1 VNTKDNLEKI
11 NDNYHWRTWVAL
23 GFLAVCLT
31 GGLIL
36 GELFAPQPLIGVV
49 RFADVIWF
57 DTADRL
63 LQVIEAA
70 RQDERIAGVV
80 LEISSPGGLAASSE
94 KLFYS
99 LRQLRQSKPL
109 VVVIDDIAASGGY
122 YMAIAGNRIYA
133 APSSYVGNV
142 GVRGPRPFD
151 PLILPEELS
160 TGPYKLTGG
169 DRFDQISQ
177 LELLKEAFVG
187 NVVHQRKL
195 AELTPLRIDAKT
207 VAEGRLYVGSEA
219 LGIGYVDAEGSRSDA
234 IDAAVELAALTDYG
248 VVDLLDYFGFAF
260 RLEYQPPE
268 VDFASQIA
276 ARLAKA
282 PADAIFLLDS
292 RIPLTQAIERTVL
305 EQHLLK
311 LRAAAPGPLQ
321 SPRQAAPPTS
331 GILGAVQR

>member
-1 VNTKDNLEKI
+1 
-11 NDNYHWRTWVAL
+11 
-23 GFLAVCLT
+23 LAVCLIS
-31 GGLIL
+31 GLL
-36 GELFAPQPLIGVV
+36 LAEVFAPQPVIGVV
-49 RFADVIWF
+49 RFANVIWY
-57 DTADRL
+57 DTADQL

-70 RQDERIAGVV
+70 RHDERVAGVV
-80 LEISSPGGLAASSE
+80 LEISSPGGLATSSE

-99 LRQLRQSKPL
+99 LLQLRQSKPL

-122 YMAIAGNRIYA
+122 YMAVAGNRIYA

-169 DRFDQISQ
+169 DRFDQIRQ

-195 AELTPLRIDAKT
+195 AQVTPLQIDAET

-234 IDAAVELAALTDYG
+234 IDAVAELAGLTDYS
-248 VVDLLDYFGFAF
+248 VVDLLNYLGFTF
-260 RLEYQPPE
+260 RLEYQPPAA
-268 VDFASQIA
+268 DFASQIA
-276 ARLAKA
+276 KRLANA
-282 PADAIFLLDS
+282 PADAVFLLDS
-292 RIPLTQAIERTVL
+292 RIPLAQAIKRTAL

-321 SPRQAAPPTS
+321 APRQAAPALAPNGS
-331 GILGAVQR
+331 NQ